1 MLRILSFALCLAW
14 CMPAAAYNL
23 TEIPGTLECPDLSN
37 SQQCATRFESAL
49 LRKYNQ
55 LFKRNKQ
62 GLAVQL
68 VTGRTLFIPDRNKSF
83 DVVEYNSQTKYA
95 IVRVQ
100 FGEGNTWRV
109 INLKDG
115 SNTEISGYPLFSP
128 DAQFFVATAL
138 DLFAGYSLNVLRIYK
153 VTDSAPK
160 LVWDANCDKE
170 NWGPSA
176 PMWKSNSSLTF
187 KQITPRR
194 IPGKGFGNDETLMKV
209 EMIAGKWVMRRAN
222 RAN

>member
-1 MLRILSFALCLAW
+1 
-14 CMPAAAYNL
+14 MPVAAYNL

-37 SQQCATRFESAL
+37 SQECATRFESLL
-49 LRKYNQ
+49 LRKYNN

-62 GLAVQL
+62 GLAIKIGSGKTV
-68 VTGRTLFIPDRNKSF
+68 FIPDQNKSL

-109 INLKDG
+109 ISLKDG
-115 SNTEISGYPLFSP
+115 SIAEISGYPLFSP
-128 DAQFFVATAL
+128 DAQFFVATQV
-138 DLFAGYSLNVLRIYK
+138 DLVAGYSLNVLRIYK
-153 VTDSAPK
+153 VTDGAPK

-176 PMWKSNSSLTF
+176 PMWKSTSSFTF
-187 KQITPRR
+187 KRIAHRR
-194 IPGKGFGNDETLMKV
+194 PVPGNRFNYEEALMKV
-209 EMIAGKWVMRRAN
+209 EITNGKWVMRPSK
-222 RAN
+222 